1 MTMKEMSHF
10 MIGGHI
16 KYGGHCTLLSTSGLM
31 ILVTTQFQ
39 ALPVVGEGHGLLS
52 TQYLDGIVIYS
63 DLYVFIICRVAGGCA
78 QLCRQP
84 LLGIR
89 CQEILYLAHRPRFGQ
104 DHKRE
109 TVENT
114 LISKLMYSSER
125 STSRANLIRTCAE
138 FCDLKLSTSKSTVQ
152 IDTNYCTEI
161 LRRGART
168 TPAKCDQIKID
179 KSAKTPPI

>member
-1 MTMKEMSHF
+1 MYTVCISNKCY
-10 MIGGHI
+10 
-16 KYGGHCTLLSTSGLM
+16 KST
-31 ILVTTQFQ
+31 
-39 ALPVVGEGHGLLS
+39 
-52 TQYLDGIVIYS
+52 VIYH
-63 DLYVFIICRVAGGCA
+63 LPARVCRAGGCA

-89 CQEILYLAHRPRFGQ
+89 CQEILYLAHGPRFGQ

-125 STSRANLIRTCAE
+125 SMSRANLIRTCAE

-152 IDTNYCTEI
+152 TYTNYCTEI

-179 KSAKTPPI
+179 KSAKTRYIVNHETKRNGMAR